1 MKDRTNEE
9 GIDPVTDGPTDDA
22 RRRGESESRHGEK
35 HGAPQE
41 RTMIEEILEPENLAQ
56 AWKRVKANKGAPGI
70 DGMTVE
76 DFPAFAREHWPR
88 IATAIR
94 EGTYRPAPVRR
105 VWIPK
110 PDGTKRPARDT
121 DGAGS
126 RDPASRRTSAGTA
139 FRSGFQRTQLRIPSR
154 PLRPQ
159 AVAAMETGWKEGRRH
174 AVECDLKS
182 FFDTVNHD
190 RLMNALLGKV
200 RCRKT
205 LGLIRRYLT
214 AGVVLPDGTREATPQ
229 GVPQGGPLSPLLA
242 NIVLDPLDKELE
254 SRGHQ
259 FARYADDFIVLV
271 KSANAAKRVLASL
284 IRYCEGRL
292 QLIVNRAKSRAA
304 PLKTCEFLGYRLNQR
319 AKLAWTDKAHHRFK
333 ERIREITSRNRGHK
347 VQTVIDELN
356 LYVRGWL
363 NYYKLSSTYKEV
375 LALSVWVR
383 RRVRLYYW
391 KQWKQP
397 RTRRRH
403 LLALGADPDTVH
415 MATRSRKGYWRMSQ
429 NEIVRF
435 ALNNRWLERT
445 RGSGSE
451 SHLDR
456 SSLRAKGPCLIG
468 TALYGAVRR
477 VVWDPG
483 ANYSRGPDCASSF
496 SGEAAIE
503 EYLAADGTV
512 RGMKITKPDG
522 SLVMIG
528 DVNQPL
534 QHEIDQRNPQEES
547 SENMK
552 ASTPLARHQCE
563 SEIHLEH
570 TEDQPPST
578 NL

>member
-9 GIDPVTDGPTDDA
+9 GIDPVTDGPTDNA
-22 RRRGESESRHGEK
+22 RRRGESGSQHGGK

-94 EGTYRPAPVRR
+94 EGNYRPAPVRR

-110 PDGTKRPARDT
+110 PDG
-121 DGAGS
+121 S
-126 RDPASRRTSAGTA
+126 
-139 FRSGFQRTQLRIPSR
+139 QR
-154 PLRPQ
+154 PLGIPTVLDRVIQQAIAQVLGPLFEAGFSEHSHGYRPGHSAHK
-159 AVAAMETGWKEGRRH
+159 AVAVMEESWKEGRRH

-190 RLMNALLGKV
+190 RLMNALKEEV
-200 RCRKT
+200 RCPRV
-205 LGLIRRYLT
+205 LGLIRRYLM
-214 AGVVLPDGTREATPQ
+214 AGVELPDGTREVTPQ

-242 NIVLDPLDKELE
+242 NIALDPLDKELE
-254 SRGHQ
+254 ARGHK

-271 KSANAAKRVLASL
+271 KSANAAKRVLAAL

-292 QLIVNRAKSRAA
+292 KLIVNRAKSRAA
-304 PLKTCEFLGYRLNQR
+304 PLKSCEFLGYRLNNR

-375 LALSVWVR
+375 RALSVWVR

-397 RTRRRH
+397 RTRRRN
-403 LLALGADPDTVH
+403 LLALGADPNEVH
-415 MATRSRKGYWRMSQ
+415 RATRSRKGYWRMSQ

-435 ALNNRWLERT
+435 ALNNRWLEEQ
-445 RGSGSE
+445 GVP
-451 SHLDR
+451 D
-456 SSLRAKGPCLIG
+456 LRAIWIVLHHGPQ
-468 TALYGAVRR
+468 VR
-477 VVWDPG
+477 V
-483 ANYSRGPDCASSF
+483 
-496 SGEAAIE
+496 
-503 EYLAADGTV
+503 
-512 RGMKITKPDG
+512 
-522 SLVMIG
+522 
-528 DVNQPL
+528 
-534 QHEIDQRNPQEES
+534 
-547 SENMK
+547 
-552 ASTPLARHQCE
+552 
-563 SEIHLEH
+563 
-570 TEDQPPST
+570 
-578 NL
+578 